1 MEKTLAELIREYKSG
16 NEKSFEKIA
25 EKMNPLLMFY
35 ADKLYTWEQEDARQ
49 EMLVTLFC
57 ALEKMKYCKSEGEC
71 LSYIKTAVRRRYK
84 DLVLKALHTKKESVH
99 ME

>member
-35 ADKLYTWEQEDARQ
+35 ADNI
-49 EMLVTLFC
+49 VI
-57 ALEKMKYCKSEGEC
+57 KSEK
-71 LSYIKTAVRRRYK
+71 S
-84 DLVLKALHTKKESVH
+84 
-99 ME
+99 